1 MVKIFSQWQLLWQLQ
16 WKKNIFIS
24 IFFLSFFHSHR
35 HLIIGERW
43 CKRDLGWMQK
53 KMNLERKVCF
63 VIRIKLS
70 GSPRNGFVRI
80 EIEIANDDPIV
91 FRVSRLPRN
100 AKKKWNILLGMQELV
115 FNYPGSITSVQSLSH
130 FQ

>member
-1 MVKIFSQWQLLWQLQ
+1 MNVDAKEIWVEC
-16 WKKNIFIS
+16 N
-24 IFFLSFFHSHR
+24 
-35 HLIIGERW
+35 
-43 CKRDLGWMQK
+43 K

-70 GSPRNGFVRI
+70 GLLRNGFVRI

-100 AKKKWNILLGMQELV
+100 AKKMKHSSGYARIDV
-115 FNYPGSITSVQSLSH
+115 
-130 FQ
+130 